1 MTPPKHK
8 QQNKH
13 RPATVVYQRMTP
25 RLILAYRIFSP
36 GLADEEGLEKLNA
49 QMHRIIDDVYVDE
62 EEVVVEDGKKMRKG
76 VGMLEDIKRQM
87 NVTEQQI
94 TEAYDA
100 YKAEI
105 QRMIEEDQA
114 HLVAKARGKMPEENG
129 VKRGTKR
136 KSSSAS
142 PDEARRAKR
151 KSPSSPIQAT
161 GVESKSLSDVGV
173 DGSPDNNN
181 NDDEES
187 EDMDEDYEFGPD
199 TDEDQNELHEV
210 PTDRWM
216 TKTEALSKLSDA
228 QQRVNTLYN
237 SLDLIHDFYTIQM
250 IPRHKISETFQS
262 AYLYMTR
269 LCAYVQEIS
278 EIVEGHDGEEREGG
292 ERNFWGDDRTAVTR
306 LVLRLIP
313 MVDEIPLRL
322 AAMEGIMEEVSWLT
336 DQLAK
341 VAVEPTRKKFQAKLA
356 EFVKQAH
363 TPVPPPY
370 CKTGRSSARQGERA
384 KESGAIRRPRNVDS
398 EQLQALVPAQGC
410 RKGAAPNNQEVIT
423 IDDD

>member
-25 RLILAYRIFSP
+25 QLVLAYRIFSP

-62 EEVVVEDGKKMRKG
+62 EEVVIEDGKKMRKG

-114 HLVAKARGKMPEENG
+114 HMAAKARGKMSEENS

-161 GVESKSLSDVGV
+161 GEKSSSPSDVGV
-173 DGSPDNNN
+173 DSASAS

-187 EDMDEDYEFGPD
+187 EDMDEDNEFGPD
-199 TDEDQNELHEV
+199 ADEDQNKLHEI

-216 TKTEALSKLSDA
+216 TKTEALAKLSDA
-228 QQRVNTLYN
+228 QQRVTTLYN
-237 SLDLIHDFYTIQM
+237 SLDLIHDFYTVQM

-262 AYLYMTR
+262 AYSYMTR
-269 LCAYVQEIS
+269 LRAYVQEIS

-313 MVDEIPLRL
+313 MADEIPLRV

-370 CKTGRSSARQGERA
+370 CKSGRSSARQGERA
-384 KESGAIRRPRNVDS
+384 KGSGAIRRPRNVDS
-398 EQLQALVPAQGC
+398 EQSRVLVPAQGGH
-410 RKGAAPNNQEVIT
+410 KPGADSHNQEVIT